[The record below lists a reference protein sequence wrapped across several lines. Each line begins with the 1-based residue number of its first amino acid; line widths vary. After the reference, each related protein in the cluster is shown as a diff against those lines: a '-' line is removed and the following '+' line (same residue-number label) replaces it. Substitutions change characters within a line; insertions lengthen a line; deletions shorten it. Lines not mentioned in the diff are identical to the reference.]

1 MFGKTEHAEKGGG
14 GGGRHSFDAVR
25 ESLKQLSST
34 NAAQNE
40 KKSAEPLSLSALR
53 NTLKL
58 RPAPDSSTSTAN
70 RSSRVRVVGG
80 TETMPFGR
88 ESREKKDGQSSA
100 ATRTTEFM
108 KIYSFGELGEKLR
121 KLRPAAKGEFSLEEF
136 NDRLMKLREMEEKE
150 AETKVAGFSFNE
162 LRKSLVKLQQN
173 DTEKKS
179 GKLSDYCV

>member
-1 MFGKTEHAEKGGG
+1 MVGKTGDAQKGGG
-14 GGGRHSFDAVR
+14 VGGRHSFDAIR
-25 ESLKQLSST
+25 ESLKQLRST

-40 KKSAEPLSLSALR
+40 KKSADPLSLSAFR

-58 RPAPDSSTSTAN
+58 KPAPDSSTSTSTATAN

-88 ESREKKDGQSSA
+88 ESREKKDGQSSD

-121 KLRPAAKGEFSLEEF
+121 KLRPEAKGEFSLGEL

-150 AETKVAGFSFNE
+150 AESKVAGFSFNE

-173 DTEKKS
+173 DTEKHS
-179 GKLSDYCV
+179 GK